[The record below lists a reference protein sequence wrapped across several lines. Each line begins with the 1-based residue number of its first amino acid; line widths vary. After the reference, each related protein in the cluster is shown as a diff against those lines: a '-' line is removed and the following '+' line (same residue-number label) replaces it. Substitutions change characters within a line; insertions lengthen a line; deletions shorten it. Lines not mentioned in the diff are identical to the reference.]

1 MEKMLK
7 ENTATVI
14 LIAANVL
21 VFIILAIIGNTQ
33 DVEFMYSHGAM
44 SAYGA
49 MAEKEYWRFFTS
61 MFLHFGP
68 DHLLNNMLLLAVSSS
83 YVEPEL
89 GHARFSLIYVV
100 SGILGSIISCVYMI
114 YKASYSVSAGASG
127 AIFGIVGALLYIVL
141 IHKGSFSGIKLKGMI
156 LSVFLMLFL
165 GITSTGV
172 DNAAHIGGFVAG
184 FLVATLT
191 GLRRKKR
198 ED

>member
-68 DHLLNNMLLLAVSSS
+68 EHLLNNMLLLAVSSS

>member
-49 MAEKEYWRFFTS
+49 MAEREYWRFFTS

-68 DHLLNNMLLLAVSSS
+68 EHLLNNMLLLAVSSS

-89 GHARFSLIYVV
+89 GHIRYSLIYVV

>member
-49 MAEKEYWRFFTS
+49 MAEREYWRFFTS

-68 DHLLNNMLLLAVSSS
+68 EHLLNNMLLLAVSSS

>member
-68 DHLLNNMLLLAVSSS
+68 EHLLNNMLLLAVSSS

-89 GHARFSLIYVV
+89 GHIRFSLIYVV

>member
-68 DHLLNNMLLLAVSSS
+68 EHLLNNMLLLAVSSS

-89 GHARFSLIYVV
+89 GHVRFSLIYVV